1 MAEPTPEEKLK
12 LIEAELKKKAD
23 ELDRKNNEINLQEKE
38 LKNKFELV
46 DRSVIFAQLFEAFNT
61 FYSSYVAAVGSDVGF
76 MATFQHFVEARRQ
89 LHKNTG
95 GNV

>member
-76 MATFQHFVEARRQ
+76 MDTFQHFVEARRQ